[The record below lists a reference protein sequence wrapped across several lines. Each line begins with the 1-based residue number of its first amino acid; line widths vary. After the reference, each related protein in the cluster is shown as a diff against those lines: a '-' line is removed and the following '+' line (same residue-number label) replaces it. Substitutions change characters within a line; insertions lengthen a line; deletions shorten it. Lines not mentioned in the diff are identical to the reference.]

1 MEEVSMVRVELTAEE
16 AEDLRAIL
24 ENYLSDL
31 RMEIVDTD
39 GDDFRKMLKK
49 RKDFVGN
56 LLEQLVEQIK
66 AAAS

>member
-1 MEEVSMVRVELTAEE
+1 MVRVELTAEE
-16 AEDLRAIL
+16 AEDLRAIM

-49 RKDFVGN
+49 RKDLVGK

-66 AAAS
+66 AAGS

>member
-1 MEEVSMVRVELTAEE
+1 MVKIEVTAEE

-39 GDDFRKMLKK
+39 SPDYREMLKK
-49 RKDFVGN
+49 RRDFIARLVG
-56 LLEQLVEQIK
+56 QLK
-66 AAAS
+66 GS

>member
-1 MEEVSMVRVELTAEE
+1 MEEAHMVKIEFSSEE

-39 GDDFRKMLKK
+39 STDYREMLKK
-49 RKDFVGN
+49 RRDFIARLVG
-56 LLEQLVEQIK
+56 QLK
-66 AAAS
+66 GS

>member
-1 MEEVSMVRVELTAEE
+1 MVRVELTAEE